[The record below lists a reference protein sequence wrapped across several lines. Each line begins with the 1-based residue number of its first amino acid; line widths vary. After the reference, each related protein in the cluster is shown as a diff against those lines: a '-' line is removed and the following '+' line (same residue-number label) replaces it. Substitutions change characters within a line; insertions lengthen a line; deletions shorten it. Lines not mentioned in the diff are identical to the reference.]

1 VVSNESPTPISS
13 TEPTRRDLLFMTTA
27 ATGVVGVAAT
37 LVPVIDQMNPDASTI
52 AAGGPIDLDLG
63 EVEPGAQIVLRW
75 RSSPIFVLFR
85 TPEMLEVLQ
94 DPRLVK
100 ELADP
105 HSEQLQQPPYANNW
119 HRSLTPEIAVL
130 VGVCT
135 HLGCIPQ
142 YDPSASSVDPVA
154 NWLGGYFC
162 PCHGSKYDLAGRVFR
177 DVPAP
182 YNLPVPP
189 YRFVTDT
196 KIRIGENPPNVSF
209 DFSSILQM

>member
-1 VVSNESPTPISS
+1 
-13 TEPTRRDLLFMTTA
+13 
-27 ATGVVGVAAT
+27 
-37 LVPVIDQMNPDASTI
+37 MNPDASTL
-52 AAGGPIDLDLG
+52 AAGTPIEFDLG
-63 EVEPGAQIVLRW
+63 EVEPGGYVVVLR
-75 RSSPIFVLFR
+75 RKRPIFAVFR
-85 TPEMLEVLQ
+85 TPEMLEALQ
-94 DPRLVK
+94 DPKLLN

-105 HSEQLQQPPYANNW
+105 RPEQHQQPPYANNW

-142 YDPSASSVDPVA
+142 FDPLPNALEPDA
-154 NWLGGYFC
+154 NWLGGFFC
-162 PCHGSKYDLAGRVFR
+162 SCHCSKYDLAGRVFR

-196 KIRIGENPPNVSF
+196 KIRIAGGSALTTK
-209 DFSSILQM
+209 SYAKSAS